1 MDAVVDFESRK
12 LKSPT
17 SSDRSGC
24 QKRLLLA
31 ELLVGPRKKVSAWLP
46 KTPRLHLKV
55 RAQHGSLTCG
65 PPFVPKV
72 RRAQRIFNQGAGSAS
87 NAAVPAR
94 FGGTQ
99 RSSFAISGDGQTA
112 WCKTIAGCAPRYN
125 EHETLGRFISGALLS
140 RWKF

>member
-1 MDAVVDFESRK
+1 MLWRIDVLLGGTVQLPKRVLGQIPGPLIKESCRSADNGCSGGFESRK
-12 LKSPT
+12 LKSPA

-31 ELLVGPRKKVSAWLP
+31 ELLVGPRKKISAWLP
-46 KTPRLHLKV
+46 KASGLHLKV

-72 RRAQRIFNQGAGSAS
+72 QRAQRIFIGVQDSAR

-94 FGGTQ
+94 FGGT
-99 RSSFAISGDGQTA
+99 R
-112 WCKTIAGCAPRYN
+112 
-125 EHETLGRFISGALLS
+125 
-140 RWKF
+140 